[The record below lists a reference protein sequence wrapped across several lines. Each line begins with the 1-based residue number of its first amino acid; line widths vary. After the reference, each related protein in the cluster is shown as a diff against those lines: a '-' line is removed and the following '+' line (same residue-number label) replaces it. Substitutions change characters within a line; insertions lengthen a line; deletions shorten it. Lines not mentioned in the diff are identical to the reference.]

1 MLGSLRPLPIS
12 TAIPQICGNWPKHQ
26 VHNSISA
33 LPHLGSL
40 TMLKGCRCLKFK
52 TLTSPDAI
60 IMKFCEEKKI
70 VTIIKCCFVWDL
82 SWERRGLSLGWNA
95 PRLLP
100 DNERFTRLQFSTVA
114 QSLSIRPDATRQSW
128 TDNWECKICPHILC
142 SCVWRGKCQTDPLTK
157 KNFNVIFPSLWCW
170 LFIDIKKAVCT
181 LSKYSGLYKHTNL

>member
-1 MLGSLRPLPIS
+1 MIIMLGSLRPLPIS

-82 SWERRGLSLGWNA
+82 WGWNA

-100 DNERFTRLQFSTVA
+100 DNERFTLVYSFP
-114 QSLSIRPDATRQSW
+114 QSLKASPYGPMPLDKAGPTTGSVRFVHIFYAVVFDAVNVRQ
-128 TDNWECKICPHILC
+128 IH
-142 SCVWRGKCQTDPLTK
+142 
-157 KNFNVIFPSLWCW
+157 
-170 LFIDIKKAVCT
+170 
-181 LSKYSGLYKHTNL
+181 